1 MAESDSLDFLKSLE
15 KSGIRFGLTAISGLM
30 ERLGNPQ
37 NEFRSIL
44 IAGTNG
50 KGSTAAM
57 LYSIISRSGL
67 RVGLYTSPHLSDFRE
82 RIRINNAL
90 IKKNELASLINE
102 VRGCL
107 KEQLTYFEFTTA
119 LAFLYFARKR
129 VDLAVLEVGMGGRLD
144 ATNLVVPEVSIITNI
159 SLEHREYLGSSLS
172 QIAREKAGIIK
183 RNGICITGAT
193 QGPVLAVIE
202 ETCARRKSRLLV
214 LGRDVRVRAAADGT
228 FDYKGVYRSFK
239 RLKTPLLG
247 RHQVRN
253 AALALAAAEI
263 LAGAPGAKGMEIS
276 DGQISLGLNDTRWE
290 GRLEILRER
299 PLVIADG
306 AHNPAGISVLLKA
319 IAANFQY
326 RKLIFILGVLQDK
339 DYRAMFRRIS
349 RMADS
354 IILTRPASDRGLEPE
369 RFGADLPNVMIVPR
383 PDEAVARALSL
394 AGPRD
399 LICAA
404 GSLYLIADVRKIV
417 NRNRI

>member
-1 MAESDSLDFLKSLE
+1 MAESGSLDFLKSLE
-15 KSGIRFGLTAISGLM
+15 RSGIKFGLAAISGLM

-37 NEFRSIL
+37 DRYRSVL

-57 LYSIISRSGL
+57 LASILSRSGL
-67 RVGLYTSPHLSDFRE
+67 KVGLYTSPHLSDFRE
-82 RIRINNAL
+82 RIRINNTLIRKDDLTSL
-90 IKKNELASLINE
+90 IKE

-107 KEQLTYFEFTTA
+107 KEQVTYFEFTTA
-119 LAFLYFARKR
+119 LAFLYFFREK

-144 ATNLVVPEVSIITNI
+144 ATNLVDPEVSIITNI

-172 QIAREKAGIIK
+172 LIAREKAGIIK

-193 QGPVLAVIE
+193 QGAVLAVFT
-202 ETCARRKSRLLV
+202 ETCTRRKSRLLV
-214 LGRDVRVRAAADGT
+214 LGRDVRVRVAADGS
-228 FDYKGVYRSFK
+228 FDYKGVHRSFT

-247 RHQVRN
+247 RHQIRN

-263 LAGAPGAKGMEIS
+263 LGAKGIEIS
-276 DGQISLGLNDTRWE
+276 SGQIAGGLNATRWE

-306 AHNPAGISVLLKA
+306 AHNPAGISALLKA
-319 IAANFQY
+319 IAANFKY

-339 DYRAMFRRIS
+339 DYRAMFRKIS
-349 RMADS
+349 SAADS
-354 IILTRPASDRGLEPE
+354 IILTRPVSDRGLDPE
-369 RFGADLPNVMIVPR
+369 RFGAGSPNVLTVAR
-383 PDEAVARALSL
+383 PDEAVRKALSL

-404 GSLYLIADVRKIV
+404 GSLYLIADVRKFV
-417 NRNRI
+417 KLDRI